1 MPEIFTNSPQDD
13 TVAKQIRN
21 LLRDMKS
28 DQLSVVDSNERI
40 QQQLA
45 KINEDE
51 NLASGERIYD
61 DG

>member
-1 MPEIFTNSPQDD
+1 MSIRIIRQDD
-13 TVAKQIRN
+13 TVLIEIRN

-28 DQLSVVDSNERI
+28 DQLRAVDSSERI

-51 NLASGERIYD
+51 NLLAGERYYN